1 MSNEWIDAN
10 TTPPA
15 PFVNVLVFCGELKN
29 FSMLVAY
36 YNPKGTAIRYG
47 NIYYWASDL
56 CCEPEI
62 GDVKYWMPLP
72 DVPKDFKNEQIK
84 KGSHE

>member
-1 MSNEWIDAN
+1 MSDEWIDAN

-47 NIYYWASDL
+47 NIYYWAS
-56 CCEPEI
+56 
-62 GDVKYWMPLP
+62 V
-72 DVPKDFKNEQIK
+72 
-84 KGSHE
+84 S